1 MSIIYALVARSATIL
16 AEHTSSN
23 GNFPTVTQH
32 ILEKI
37 PEEDSKL
44 TYVYDR
50 YLFHYISQNGIV
62 YMCMADDAFGRRIPF
77 AFLEDI
83 KTRFSSMYSA
93 EQISSAI
100 AYGMNEFS
108 KIIAER
114 MDFYSN
120 SPSADRFRQ
129 VQGEI
134 EQVKD
139 VMVQNIGRHVECMH
153 DRHADQ
159 WPLERVLERGERIDL
174 LVDRTDQLNQA
185 AFTFRKRSTALKRA
199 MWWKNAKLMMML
211 GLVVVFF
218 IYFIVSAACGFP

>member
-23 GNFPTVTQH
+23 GNFTTVTQH

-50 YLFHYISQNGIV
+50 YLFHYISQNGLV

-83 KTRFSSMYSA
+83 KTRFTSLYSNDL
-93 EQISSAI
+93 INSAI

-108 KIIAER
+108 KVIAER

-120 SPSADRFRQ
+120 SPNADRFRQ

-139 VMVQNIGRHVECMH
+139 VMVQNI
-153 DRHADQ
+153 
-159 WPLERVLERGERIDL
+159 ERVLERGERIDL

-199 MWWKNAKLMMML
+199 MWWKNVKLMMML
-211 GLVVVFF
+211 ALVVLFF
-218 IYFIVSAACGFP
+218 VYFIVSAACGFPTWQECR